1 MKKMKIY
8 KNKNISL
15 KHPLNKTQYNLFCLF
30 SDPLKT
36 ESSEEY
42 QKIKAINNVDN
53 NILYHIHKN
62 KKKYKNLLSEEKEKT
77 PIKNKTNSKNR
88 VKNKIKFIK
97 LNQNDNNNK
106 EELSKSFKKS
116 FNDYSIKSNKS
127 NKSNEKPIS
136 KKQSIIDIEK
146 KAKLSKLS
154 KDYNKILKGK
164 LDKELVINSQY
175 KNNNEKEDNNLNAN
189 ININK
194 GYSSEESKIIPLINL
209 NNKTDINNTNKIN
222 QIYRYI
228 KADNKIF
235 NNCFIRKK
243 IIYDIKPLN
252 RLKEKGRCN
261 FPKNLIDEKYKT
273 ESTSVTKDS
282 FFNKNIF
289 FRDKF
294 VENGN
299 STSYNTNFNLY
310 KEEPYSNINKDENIN
325 KRHSNRFF
333 SERIKKDNNT
343 NLRNNFQLSDLYK
356 DLPAFEKK
364 KNKNIFI
371 FYKNGVGVSRGEK
384 IKFLKT
390 CYPINLVKPMDTQN
404 YFKIKMPKYIE
415 KKKEIIINRFPVNH
429 YNLDIIN
436 KNNIRQINALNKIQN
451 SISNKIKN
459 EFNLLYNSIIDN
471 DIKELNLNT

>member
-1 MKKMKIY
+1 MKIY
-8 KNKNISL
+8 KSKNISL

-30 SDPLKT
+30 SNPLKT
-36 ESSEEY
+36 ESNEEY

-53 NILYHIHKN
+53 NILYYIHKN
-62 KKKYKNLLSEEKEKT
+62 KKKYKKLFSEEKEK
-77 PIKNKTNSKNR
+77 IIVKNKANSKNK
-88 VKNKIKFIK
+88 VKNKKKFNQ
-97 LNQNDNNNK
+97 LNQNNNNNK

-116 FNDYSIKSNKS
+116 FNEYSIKSIKS
-127 NKSNEKPIS
+127 NNSNKKPIS
-136 KKQSIIDIEK
+136 KRQSIIDEEK
-146 KAKLSKLS
+146 KARLSKLS
-154 KDYNKILKGK
+154 KDYHKILKGK
-164 LDKELVINSQY
+164 LDKELVINIQNQ
-175 KNNNEKEDNNLNAN
+175 KNNNDKEDSNLNSN

-194 GYSSEESKIIPLINL
+194 DYSAEESKNMTLINL
-209 NNKTDINNTNKIN
+209 NNKTDSNNINKIN
-222 QIYRYI
+222 QIYRYV

-252 RLKEKGRCN
+252 KLKEKGRCK

-273 ESTSVTKDS
+273 ESTSITKDS
-282 FFNKNIF
+282 FFNKNLF
-289 FRDKF
+289 FQEKF

-299 STSYNTNFNLY
+299 LTSYNTNFNLY

-333 SERIKKDNNT
+333 SERIKKDNNA
-343 NLRNNFQLSDLYK
+343 NLKNNFHLSDLYK
-356 DLPAFEKK
+356 DLPSLDKK

-371 FYKNGVGVSRGEK
+371 YYKNGVGVSRGEK

-471 DIKELNLNT
+471 DIKQLNLNT